1 MNDFVYYTPTQ
12 VVFGRHSEEKLAEL
26 VSAAGAHKVLLH
38 YGSGS
43 VQRTGVLDRARQS
56 LSEAGIAFVELG
68 GVVPNPRLSLVRTGI
83 ELARTNQVDFIVALG
98 GGSVIDSAKA
108 IGYGVANEGTCG
120 TFICVVVSPAPVCPL
135 GWCLR

>member
-56 LSEAGIAFVELG
+56 LSEAGIAFVVEFGAVLLWSLALFCC
-68 GVVPNPRLSLVRTGI
+68 GVWRCFSC
-83 ELARTNQVDFIVALG
+83 QQ
-98 GGSVIDSAKA
+98 S
-108 IGYGVANEGTCG
+108 
-120 TFICVVVSPAPVCPL
+120 
-135 GWCLR
+135 W

>member
-68 GVVPNPRLSLVRTGI
+68 AYRLYVQVLSLRAPIRLTLLLPWAVALLLILPRL
-83 ELARTNQVDFIVALG
+83 LAMALPMR
-98 GGSVIDSAKA
+98 
-108 IGYGVANEGTCG
+108 GTCG